1 MATMRRITCSHYLMN
16 GVFVK
21 KVKGSLVVKF
31 SLYLTVLILLLL
43 GTMNNLSAGTNTD
56 SLFVLVFG
64 DSVTMGAW
72 ADTELGN
79 PKPGFY
85 LEAIL
90 MQIHVSLVEMITGT
104 KLNDLSNPL
113 EYALFLE
120 KYFNYICREHL
131 SAIIGNQSYSI
142 PQRLE
147 HATGSHVEIFSAST
161 LAGCYQTSSILIEKL
176 NDFYKNHPAHK
187 APELIIINFNS
198 MDLIF
203 NTPNEDFHRYV
214 KNFFIEVTN
223 RFPESTIIVTP
234 LMDIVTIM
242 TTSYEKVT
250 IPSKFG
256 LQEVRCAD
264 YYEDISFGTLL
275 GLVPS
280 ASEEEVAL
288 IRLKLKTM
296 QEILDEDLDEIK
308 NGTSESYHN
317 FTGKIVQVVGLNP
330 PDNDWQQY
338 LAIDCVHSNIRGHIA
353 LSQLLWDTIAREF
366 LMQQSESN

>member
-1 MATMRRITCSHYLMN
+1 MN
-16 GVFVK
+16 SVFVK
-21 KVKGSLVVKF
+21 KAKGTLIVKSL
-31 SLYLTVLILLLL
+31 LYLTVLIILLL
-43 GTMNNLSAGTNTD
+43 GTINNLSAETNAD

-72 ADTELGN
+72 ANTELGN

-142 PQRLE
+142 PQKLE
-147 HATGSHVEIFSAST
+147 DATSRQVDIFSAST
-161 LAGCYQTSSILIEKL
+161 LAGCYQTSSILVEKL
-176 NDFYKNHPAHK
+176 NDFYINHPAHK

-203 NTPNEDFHRYV
+203 NTPNEDFLRYV
-214 KNFFIEVTN
+214 KYFFIEVTN

-242 TTSYEKVT
+242 TTSFEKVT

-256 LQEVRCAD
+256 SQEVQCAD
-264 YYEDISFGTLL
+264 YYEDISFGTIL

-288 IRLKLKTM
+288 IRLKLQTM
-296 QEILDEDLDEIK
+296 QEILDNEIDEIK
-308 NGTSESYHN
+308 NGTSESYRN
-317 FTGKIVQVVGLNP
+317 YNGKIVKVAGLNP

-338 LAIDCVHSNIRGHIA
+338 LAIDCVHSNIRGHMA
-353 LSQLLWDTIAREF
+353 LSEILWDTIAREF
-366 LMQQSESN
+366 LMQQSGIN